1 MVKTKTALIFDS
13 LFISF
18 LTTLL
23 IYIWFNNKVK
33 NANLLHFILILINIM
48 LFVLILFIFLKH
60 NNKNLFKSNN
70 EKFLN
75 LCINFLIQCDFK
87 SYDEFIC
94 KLIGCKKITNF
105 FYEYKN
111 QFLYINIKT
120 NLSSHDYFRAQELY
134 FENKLSDE
142 KLLFIYNTKDSS
154 FDEIVKIS
162 KLNFSLQPK
171 TILIN
176 LMQEKQC
183 FPINKKDSSSPSLI
197 QKIKSSI
204 KEKSSTITKSHFKEI
219 FFTSISLLFLSLV
232 VPFSKLYLITGTILL
247 IISLISV
254 FKKDL
259 TEKQNNS
266 NILDIKK

>member
-23 IYIWFNNKVK
+23 IYIWCNKVK
-33 NANLLHFILILINIM
+33 NANLLHFILILINIL
-48 LFVLILFIFLKH
+48 LFVLILLTFLKY
-60 NNKNLFKSNN
+60 NNKKIFKSNN
-70 EKFLN
+70 EHFLN
-75 LCINFLIQCDFK
+75 SCINFLIQCDYK

-94 KLIGCKKITNF
+94 KLIGCKKLANF
-105 FYEYKN
+105 FYKYKN

-134 FENKLSDE
+134 FENKLGDE
-142 KLLFIYNTKDSS
+142 KLLFIYNTKDAS

-162 KLNFSLQPK
+162 KLNFSLKPK
-171 TILIN
+171 LILIQ

-183 FPINKKDSSSPSLI
+183 FPINKKDSNSPSLI

-204 KEKSSTITKSHFKEI
+204 KAKSSTITKSHFKEI
-219 FFTSISLLFLSLV
+219 FFTSLSLLFLSLV

-259 TEKQNNS
+259 PEKQNDS
-266 NILDIKK
+266 NIFDIKK